1 MPDAAM
7 VTLLAQMRADLETL
21 TDARRFFHAT
31 YLRTTEA
38 IADEI
43 DRGGFTDNAWLGRWD
58 IAFASLY
65 LEALGGDRR
74 SNGSGASVSG
84 PWRIAFNA
92 ARSQPDLPPLRH
104 VLFGLNAHINYD
116 LPQALLA
123 VIPPEDF
130 DNPEVMRSRQADHQ
144 HVDGV
149 LQARVGAEDKELDAI
164 SRVTLLDRLLRP
176 ANRMASRRFLAE
188 ARRKVWHNALVLDR
202 ARREGANQYMSTL
215 AVLEDLCA
223 RRVLDLT
230 KPGPVLISLARRGF
244 GVVLP

>member
-1 MPDAAM
+1 MPDVALNA
-7 VTLLAQMRADLETL
+7 VLAQMRADLETL

-43 DRGGFTDNAWLGRWD
+43 ERGGFTDNAWLSRWD
-58 IAFASLY
+58 VAFASLY
-65 LEALGGDRR
+65 LEALESDQR
-74 SNGSGASVSG
+74 GAPVSG
-84 PWRIAFNA
+84 PWRIAFDA
-92 ARSQPDLPPLRH
+92 ARSQPNLPPLRH
-104 VLFGLNAHINYD
+104 VLFGLNAHINFD

-123 VIPPEDF
+123 VVPPEDF
-130 DNPEVMRSRQADHQ
+130 DNPEVRRAREADHL

-149 LQARVGAEDKELDAI
+149 LQARVGAEDRELDAV
-164 SRVTLLDRLLRP
+164 SKVTLVDRLLRP

-188 ARRKVWHNALVLDR
+188 ARRKVWHNAVVLDQ
-202 ARREGANQYMSTL
+202 ARRAGAERFTAKL

-230 KPGPVLISLARRGF
+230 KPGPVLISLARKGF